1 MVVRGTIML
10 VDKFIDLASKAI
22 GDTNVITYPKEL
34 EKYSRDHSLVKPG
47 IPSCIV
53 RPGSVEEVQEIIEYA
68 NKLLVPI
75 TPLSGGTNNL
85 GGTIPVPNGVILDLK
100 RMNRVLDIDVRA
112 GMASIQPG
120 VTFEQLQEYASKH
133 GLRAL
138 TPVELPKTSSAL
150 STYLDL
156 APLYGWVYYGEEIL
170 TTMTVLLPDG
180 TLLKTGQQAFPQ
192 IKWPYVHS
200 HASPF
205 AGLMN
210 YIWYQSQGT
219 LGVVAQGWVKLKP
232 IHEVVEAFFVTVNDD
247 NDLYKIAREI
257 MWMRYPRDM
266 VIFNNVDAALFFEDE
281 TPNYGK
287 KTAELI
293 PSLPKWVVAFTLRG
307 RKEGVDIMVSD
318 IAEKLQGIGYKLLDE
333 VPGMPKAKEI
343 FLSEVNYPSGWPK
356 YSKYRG
362 ARTILPFICSLKDVP
377 IIHQALK
384 KFIEKHG
391 FSTNYVGVT
400 ITPTDRVGV
409 VACNVAF
416 NREIQEVDKIR
427 NLYYEVAEEM
437 LRLGAFYS
445 RPYGILAKLM
455 YSRAQNYYEVLM
467 KIKRTLDPNN
477 IMNPRRLTLTED
489 L

>member
-1 MVVRGTIML
+1 ML
-10 VDKFIDLASKAI
+10 VDKFIDLVSKTI
-22 GDTNVITYPKEL
+22 GNNNVITELKEL
-34 EKYSRDHSLVKPG
+34 EKYSKDHSFVKPA
-47 IPSCIV
+47 IPSCII
-53 RPGSVEEVQEIIEYA
+53 RPGSVEEVQEVIEYA
-68 NKLLVPI
+68 NKFLVPI

-85 GGTIPVPNGVILDLK
+85 GGTIPFPNGAILDLR
-100 RMNRVLDIDVRA
+100 RMNKILDVDVRA

-120 VTFEQLQEYASKH
+120 VTFDQLQNYVSKYS
-133 GLRAL
+133 LRAL

-170 TTMTVLLPDG
+170 TTMTVALPDG

-192 IKWPYVHS
+192 IKQPYVHS

-219 LGVVAQGWVKLKP
+219 LGVVVQGWVKLKP
-232 IHEVVEAFFVTVNDD
+232 VHEFVEAFFIAVNSD
-247 NDLYKIAREI
+247 NELYKIVKEV

-281 TPNYGK
+281 APDYSRK
-287 KTAELI
+287 ISELI
-293 PSLPKWVVAFTLRG
+293 PSLPKWVIAFTLRG
-307 RKEGVDIMVSD
+307 RKDGVDVMVAD
-318 IAEKLQGIGYKLLDE
+318 IAEKLGGIGYKLLDE
-333 VPGMPKAKEI
+333 VPGVHKAKEK

-362 ARTILPFICSLKDVP
+362 ARTVLPFICSLKDIPVMY
-377 IIHQALK
+377 QMLK
-384 KFIEKHG
+384 KLVEKHG
-391 FSTNYVGVT
+391 YLMDYVGVT
-400 ITPTDRVGV
+400 ITPTDRIGV
-409 VACNVAF
+409 VACNIAF
-416 NREIQEVDKIR
+416 NREHQEIHKVKY
-427 NLYYEVAEEM
+427 LYYEVAEEM

-445 RPYGILAKLM
+445 RPYGVLAKLM

-477 IMNPRRLTLTED
+477 IMNPRRLTITED
-489 L
+489 LW